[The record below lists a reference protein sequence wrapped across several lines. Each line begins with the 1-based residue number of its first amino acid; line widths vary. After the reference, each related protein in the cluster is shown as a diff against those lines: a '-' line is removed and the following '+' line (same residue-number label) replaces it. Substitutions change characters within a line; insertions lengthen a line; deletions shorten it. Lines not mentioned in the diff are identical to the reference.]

1 MARPNKQ
8 EQPFDFVEASLNYL
22 VDTGEKPVSHSN
34 EPGSTPVQ
42 HTGRY
47 EERTVTIRNGRPIL
61 DRLSLDREGL
71 IFINHETMVSNFYDE
86 EELRS
91 VYYPEM
97 ERLVKELTGASK
109 VLLFDHTL
117 RAEDE
122 ATREEKKVRE
132 PVRRVHNDYTEWS
145 GPQRVRDLLPA
156 GEAEALLH
164 HRFAVIQVWRP
175 IRKPVKT
182 APLAIADAR
191 SLKPKDLIATER
203 KYPDRIGEI
212 YHITFNPDH
221 RWFYFPNMQR
231 NEALVFKTYD
241 SEKDGRARWTAHAA
255 FDDPTSP
262 PGAPARESI
271 EVRTLA
277 FFSPAATA
285 LTPTPITPRQHHS
298 GKGS

>member
-1 MARPNKQ
+1 MARPGKQ
-8 EQPFDFVEASLNYL
+8 QESFDFVQASLTYL

-34 EPGSTPVQ
+34 APGTPPLQ

-47 EERTVTIRNGRPIL
+47 EERTVTIHNGRLIL
-61 DRLSLDREGL
+61 DRLSLDREGFV
-71 IFINHETMVSNFYDE
+71 FISHETKVRDFYDE
-86 EELRS
+86 EEVRS

-97 ERLVKELTGASK
+97 ERLVQGLTGAAK

-117 RAEDE
+117 RAQDA

-145 GPQRVRDLLPA
+145 GPQRVRDLLPPD
-156 GEAEALLH
+156 EAEALLR
-164 HRFAVIQVWRP
+164 HRFAVVQVWRP
-175 IRKPVKT
+175 IRKPVQS

-191 SLKPKDLIATER
+191 SLKPMDLIGTER
-203 KYPDRIGEI
+203 RYPDRVGEI

-221 RWFYFPNMQR
+221 RWFYFPNMER

-241 SEKDGRARWTAHAA
+241 SVKDGRARFTAHAA
-255 FDDPTSP
+255 FDDPASP
-262 PGAPARESI
+262 PDAPARESI

-277 FFSPAATA
+277 FFPPAATA
-285 LTPTPITPRQHHS
+285 S
-298 GKGS
+298 GAGARTM